1 MTANPRM
8 EPIRELLDA
17 SSDDE
22 QTLAWPV
29 PTRVFGFHGQ
39 QAVEKLLKVLILA
52 SGSNHEYIHDIE
64 VLSKAA
70 VTRGEIIPAVPFRI
84 ADLTD
89 FAVIARYT
97 ASRALTPPN
106 ATRSA
111 KASASSANPSRRA
124 WQSSTSEIP
133 LRPSSPVSRPSPPE
147 IFSKNLSKIAC
158 QAPKPPISLIQNTI
172 EWQEH
177 TWLTSGGIIYQKE
190 TIPSVSKDGSQ
201 ND

>member
-22 QTLAWPV
+22 QTLTWPV

-64 VLSKAA
+64 VLSTAV
-70 VTRGEIIPAVPFRI
+70 VTRGEIIPAVPFPL

-97 ASRALTPPN
+97 ASRDLTPTERDQIRESVRILREHVQ
-106 ATRSA
+106 ARL
-111 KASASSANPSRRA
+111 
-124 WQSSTSEIP
+124 EI
-133 LRPSSPVSRPSPPE
+133 LD
-147 IFSKNLSKIAC
+147 A
-158 QAPKPPISLIQNTI
+158 
-172 EWQEH
+172 
-177 TWLTSGGIIYQKE
+177 
-190 TIPSVSKDGSQ
+190 
-201 ND
+201 